1 MSEGIRVNR
10 EAEIQQ
16 IIDRES
22 QGYENE
28 DVDLLLSVYHPDMVW
43 AWPPHSQAHDPME
56 WVLRMGRYNE
66 ARWRVLIERFFAT
79 HTLIHNH
86 RVTRK
91 IVLSEEQ
98 DGAFAV
104 VDIDTLWH
112 REGQGDTAWHD
123 GTTEEHV
130 IGRACKIYTL
140 VNGEWKMLYQ
150 PGTMLYPISAQAGGS
165 ESGG

>member
-91 IVLSEEQ
+91 IVLSRNRTVPLPWWISIRS
-98 DGAFAV
+98 GIARARA
-104 VDIDTLWH
+104 IPLGT
-112 REGQGDTAWHD
+112 T

-150 PGTMLYPISAQAGGS
+150 PGDDAVPHQRPGGWR
-165 ESGG
+165 